1 MAEIKGKYLREEEIF
16 DPELR
21 ELLGDRYRDRT
32 LEEPVE
38 QEKVEQLEDTEEG
51 FFAKLRY
58 PALFLALVAFIGA
71 SGHLGLMDAVI
82 AVPGMCVCSACFG
95 WTARWR

>member
-1 MAEIKGKYLREEEIF
+1 MAEIMGKYLREEEIF

-32 LEEPVE
+32 LEKPMDPDQVE
-38 QEKVEQLEDTEEG
+38 QIEDTEEG

-71 SGHLGLMDAVI
+71 SEYLGLMDAVI